1 MSEYEANRKFM
12 HCPNFFMKMK
22 ESDQSKGIA
31 RPPFSKEV
39 VGELIT
45 LPTFENILTES
56 SYEKL
61 LDIRRSMRNYT
72 TEPISQEQLAFL
84 LWSIHGM
91 QDYRGDG
98 KEAILRPVPSGG
110 ARHPFEVYIAV
121 RNVTGLSP
129 GYYRYASLENPHQ
142 KKVTLEFVKELP
154 TDYKKEMKEMLAGQG
169 WATNTAVVLFISC
182 IPYRGEWRY
191 VDMSHRVM
199 LIDVGHMGQ
208 NGMLSATALGLGS
221 CNIAAYNQELCDKV
235 LGFDG
240 SEEYTVYILPV
251 GVVKT

>member
-1 MSEYEANRKFM
+1 MSEYEMNRKFM
-12 HCPNFFMKMK
+12 HCPDFFKKMK
-22 ESDQSKGIA
+22 ESDQSKGVA
-31 RPPFSKEV
+31 KPPYSKEV
-39 VGELIT
+39 TGDVVT
-45 LPTFENILTES
+45 LPSFEGVLAHQ

-61 LDIRRSMRNYT
+61 LDMRRSIRNYT
-72 TEPISQEQLAFL
+72 TDPISGSQLAFL

-91 QDYRGDG
+91 QDYRGENKD
-98 KEAILRPVPSGG
+98 AILRPVPSGG
-110 ARHPFEVYIAV
+110 ARHPFEVYVAV

-129 GYYRYASLENPHQ
+129 GYYRYASLENPCQ
-142 KKVTLEFVKELP
+142 KKVTLEFIKELP
-154 TDYKKEMKEMLAGQG
+154 ENYKKEMRDMLAGQG
-169 WATNTAVVLFISC
+169 WATNTAVVIFFSC

-208 NGMLSATALGLGS
+208 NGMLSATAMGLGS
-221 CNIAAYNQELCDKV
+221 CNIAAYNQELCDQA

-251 GVVKT
+251 GVPK